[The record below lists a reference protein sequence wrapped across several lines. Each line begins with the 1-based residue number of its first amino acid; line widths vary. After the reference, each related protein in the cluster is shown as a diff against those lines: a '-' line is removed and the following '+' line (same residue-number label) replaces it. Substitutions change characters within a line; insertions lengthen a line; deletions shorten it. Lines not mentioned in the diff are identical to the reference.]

1 MAARILAI
9 GGAMTPD
16 RRRFRLARMA
26 WAPVLRALAAALPF
40 ALTLVVTTPADGN
53 GTRPPVRLAAMAP
66 RASAAHPAAAA
77 RRASAARPASVA
89 RPAPGPAWAASALP
103 LMGTGRAF
111 AGSPAI
117 GALFDTGG
125 SAPLGNHFCSASV
138 VDSASGNLVL
148 TAAHCLDGMTVGQ
161 VSFVPG
167 YHDGHAPYGVWAVTR
182 IVTDP
187 RWAASSDPDGDF
199 AFLQVSPPASG
210 QGGQDGVWAARL
222 QDLTGGEFLGGGEP
236 AGGLVTVVGYPS
248 SGDAPIFCRN
258 RVRPFGGTQLEF
270 DCSGYAEGTSGGPL
284 LTDVNPATGL
294 GTVVGVIGGYH
305 RGGST
310 SDVSY
315 ADRFG
320 GAVAAL
326 FQTVAGSGAGVA
338 PAGGAGLSTRPV
350 AGLVR

>member
-9 GGAMTPD
+9 GGAMRPD
-16 RRRFRLARMA
+16 RRRFWLARMA
-26 WAPVLRALAAALPF
+26 WAPVARALAVALPF
-40 ALTLVVTTPADGN
+40 ALTLVVTTPADGH
-53 GTRPPVRLAAMAP
+53 GTRPPIRLAATVP
-66 RASAAHPAAAA
+66 
-77 RRASAARPASVA
+77 RASAARPVSAA
-89 RPAPGPAWAASALP
+89 RPPSGPAWAASALP
-103 LMGTGRAF
+103 LMGIGRAF
-111 AGSPAI
+111 GGTPAI
-117 GALFDTGG
+117 GALFDTSG
-125 SAPLGNHFCSASV
+125 SAGLGNHFCSASV
-138 VDSASGNLVL
+138 VDSVSGNLVL
-148 TAAHCLDGMTVGQ
+148 TAAHCLDGMTAGR

-182 IVTDP
+182 IVADP
-187 RWAASSDPDGDF
+187 RWAAFLDPDGDF

-210 QGGQDGVWAARL
+210 QGEPGGVWAGRL

-248 SGDAPIFCRN
+248 SGDAPVFCRN

-326 FQTVAGSGAGVA
+326 FQTVAPGGAGAA